1 MVFMSFRIKLLILT
15 GIVFSLVSCRNRE
28 QTAIRVDRDKL
39 PDVRVHIKRYGK
51 ALFEIDT
58 SRFSEGLKKIQPE
71 FSYFLDA
78 DLNDTANIRQ
88 LYSFVADTQVQR
100 LYHKTLEVFPDLNR
114 LENELSDA
122 FSRYKY
128 FFPENR
134 IPGIY
139 SYVSDVYYERP
150 VWLKDSV
157 LVIALDV
164 YLGEDYYLYPYLG
177 LPRYKIRCMAP
188 PYIAPDVMK
197 ALYFGEVWTNTK
209 MKTLLDRMIAG
220 GKMLYYLDAVLPE
233 VPDTV
238 KLCYT
243 KKKLDWVVENEKNV
257 WAFLVHDELLYSA
270 DFNTQSNLIND
281 GPFTK
286 GFSKDS
292 PSRLGI
298 FIGWHIVRDFMANH
312 PELSLAQL
320 MKTNDSQYILQQS
333 RYKP

>member
-1 MVFMSFRIKLLILT
+1 MSGYVKIIAGFWLMLVLL
-15 GIVFSLVSCRNRE
+15 SCGHDSQR
-28 QTAIRVDRDKL
+28 AVRVDPADL
-39 PDVRVHIKRYGK
+39 PDVQVHIKRYGK

-58 SRFSEGLKKIQPE
+58 AHFTEGLKKIQPE
-71 FSYFLDA
+71 FPYFLDA
-78 DLNDTANIRQ
+78 DLNDTANTNQ
-88 LYSFVADTQVQR
+88 LHSFVADTQVR
-100 LYHKTLEVFPDLNR
+100 RIYKKTMEVFPDLDS
-114 LENELSDA
+114 LEGELSDA
-122 FSRYKY
+122 FSRYQY

-134 IPGIY
+134 IPNIY

-164 YLGEDYYLYPYLG
+164 YLGSDYYLYPYLG

-188 PYIAPDVMK
+188 PYIAPDVMR
-197 ALYFGEVWTNTK
+197 ALYFGNVWTNSK

-243 KKKLDWVVENEKNV
+243 KQKLDWAIENEKNI
-257 WAFLVHDELLYSA
+257 WAFLVHDELLYSS
-270 DFNTQSNLIND
+270 DFNTQSNMIND

-286 GFSKDS
+286 GFSKAS

-298 FIGWHIVRDFMANH
+298 FLGWQIVKDFMANH

-320 MKTNDSQYILQQS
+320 MKTDDSQYILQQS
-333 RYKP
+333 HYKP

>member
-1 MVFMSFRIKLLILT
+1 MTGYVKIVAGFWLLLA
-15 GIVFSLVSCRNRE
+15 LMSCRHDSQR
-28 QTAIRVDRDKL
+28 AIKVDPADL
-39 PDVRVHIKRYGK
+39 PDVQVHIKRYGK

-58 SRFSEGLKKIQPE
+58 TRFTEGLKKIQPE

-78 DLNDTANIRQ
+78 DLNDTANVNQ
-88 LYSFVADTQVQR
+88 LFSFVADTQVRR
-100 LYHKTLEVFPDLNR
+100 LYRETMKVYPDLND

-128 FFPENR
+128 FFPGNR
-134 IPGIY
+134 IPSVYTYI
-139 SYVSDVYYERP
+139 SDVYYERP
-150 VWLKDSV
+150 VWLKDTV

-164 YLGEDYYLYPYLG
+164 YLGSDYYLYPYLG

-197 ALYFGEVWTNTK
+197 ALYFGDVWTNPK

-220 GKMLYYLDAVLPE
+220 GKMLYYLDAVLPG

-238 KLCYT
+238 KLCYP
-243 KKKLDWVVENEKNV
+243 KKKLDWAEENEKNI
-257 WAFLVHDELLYSA
+257 WAFLVHDELLYST

-286 GFSKDS
+286 GFSKES

-298 FIGWHIVRDFMANH
+298 YIGWQIVKDYMANH
-312 PELSLAQL
+312 PEVSLLQL
-320 MKTNDSQYILQQS
+320 MKTDDSQLILQQS